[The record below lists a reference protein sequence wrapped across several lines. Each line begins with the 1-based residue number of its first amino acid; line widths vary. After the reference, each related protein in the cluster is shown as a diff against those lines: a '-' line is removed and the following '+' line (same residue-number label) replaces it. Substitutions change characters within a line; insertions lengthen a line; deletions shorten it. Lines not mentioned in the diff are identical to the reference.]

1 MQRSAALLLVC
12 LVTVLLAGV
21 FAAPAG
27 GTAAQD
33 AGTEPPR
40 AEAGLD
46 QEVQRNA
53 SVLLD
58 GSQSFSPEG
67 ELVEYA
73 WYVTTPDGGT
83 INPACDSAD
92 CSLANFRARELG
104 EYEVMLAVE
113 DEEGRRQTDTMYVT
127 VVPRGGFGVELAGPN
142 ATAAEGNL
150 TATVA
155 PGDATVRNITWYQGD
170 RELGNQTLP
179 DNGGIFDR
187 STYIVPGATY
197 RVVVANSWNQ
207 TVSDRWTAPGGGN
220 WTPAGPSGDY
230 PRIEG
235 PALVT
240 GSPDSTTE
248 AGWRY
253 TSTPYVVRTN
263 ERGSVTESTW
273 TVNGETAPGG
283 YFDSD
288 TRLRPP
294 LSPGPNTLT
303 ANLEVT
309 FSETVANADHD
320 ASNVSSQDYVQNV
333 SQASVLQRRV
343 LVDPA
348 PQLDI
353 SQFTTGDAAIG
364 FKYSVED
371 KYNPTDR
378 VDVLIGAEVVESFE
392 PSDGATDESVSVT
405 IPSDVYGSSRIVV
418 RAIDGR
424 GQVDSFSKTTQLS
437 PMTIEDVPANIGDMP
452 SAESA
457 HLGNSPV
464 FGY

>member
-1 MQRSAALLLVC
+1 MQRRAALLLVC

-170 RELGNQTLP
+170 RELGNRTLP

-348 PQLDI
+348 PELKASVLSEGENEI
-353 SQFTTGDAAIG
+353 AIR
-364 FKYSVED
+364 YDVED
-371 KYNPTDR
+371 RYNP
-378 VDVLIGAEVVESFE
+378 VDSLAISISGSQAAGIGPLGEDDEGILTVAV
-392 PSDGATDESVSVT
+392 PDGSYGSESVTVSAV
-405 IPSDVYGSSRIVV
+405 
-418 RAIDGR
+418 DGR
-424 GQVDSFSKTTQLS
+424 GQRSAVSLS
-437 PMTIEDVPANIGDMP
+437 ADFPEMTIGDVPDNIGDMP
-452 SAESA
+452 SDESA
-457 HLGNSPV
+457 HFGNSPV
-464 FGY
+464 YAY